1 MQLHK
6 KFFYNIL
13 NLEKGMGIS
22 MKKILITGCGSGLG
36 YEAAIALAKRGHY
49 VYATTHTKEQADR
62 LNTLNKK
69 YNLPMESFKLDIL
82 LEDDR
87 LQVLDIKI
95 DVLINNAAIG
105 DSGSVAEID
114 VNSYRNT
121 FETNVFSSI
130 ELTQLVLKQM
140 ISRKKGRIIFLSS
153 LAGRSPIPFL
163 SPYCATKSALETIV
177 PSLNEELKELKGVNI
192 PVILIE
198 PGSYATGFNQKNV
211 SKQFSW
217 MKINSYFKQN
227 IKLLEKKQY
236 AFFKLTETTNFNSV
250 IDKYINAV
258 EDKYPKIRYIAPV
271 SQGTFIKMKNVLSK
285 FIN

>member
-1 MQLHK
+1 
-6 KFFYNIL
+6 
-13 NLEKGMGIS
+13 

-36 YEAAIALAKRGHY
+36 LEAAIALAKREHY

-69 YNLPMESFKLDIL
+69 YNLPIESFKLDIL

-87 LQVLDIKI
+87 LKVLDINV

-114 VNSYRNT
+114 VNCYRNT

-140 ISRKKGRIIFLSS
+140 IPRKKGRIIFLSS
-153 LAGRSPIPFL
+153 LAGLSPIPFL
-163 SPYCATKSALETIV
+163 SPYCATKFALEVIV
-177 PSLNEELKELKGVNI
+177 PSLNEELKELKDINI
-192 PVILIE
+192 PIILIE

-217 MKINSYFKQN
+217 MRINSYFKQN
-227 IKLLEKKQY
+227 IQSLEKKQY
-236 AFFKLTETTNFNSV
+236 AFFKLTESTNFNSI
-250 IDKYINAV
+250 IDKYIKAV
-258 EDKYPKIRYIAPV
+258 EDKYPKIRYSAPT
-271 SQGTFIKMKNVLSK
+271 SQSALIKIKNILFIR
-285 FIN
+285 

>member
-1 MQLHK
+1 
-6 KFFYNIL
+6 
-13 NLEKGMGIS
+13 

-36 YEAAIALAKRGHY
+36 LEAAIALAKRKHY

-69 YNLPMESFKLDIL
+69 YNLPIESFKLDIL

-87 LQVLDIKI
+87 LKVLNINV

-140 ISRKKGRIIFLSS
+140 IPRKKGRIIFLSS

-163 SPYCATKSALETIV
+163 SPYCATKFALEAIV
-177 PSLNEELKELKGVNI
+177 LSLNEELKELKDVNI
-192 PVILIE
+192 PIILIE
-198 PGSYATGFNQKNV
+198 PGSYATGFNQKNI

-217 MKINSYFKQN
+217 MRINSYFKQN
-227 IKLLEKKQY
+227 IKSLEKKQY
-236 AFFKLTETTNFNSV
+236 AFFKLTESTNFNSI
-250 IDKYINAV
+250 IDKYIKAV
-258 EDKYPKIRYIAPV
+258 EDKYPKVRYSAPT
-271 SQGTFIKMKNVLSK
+271 SQGAFIKIKNMLSK
-285 FIN
+285 F